1 MRNPFHIFGIKKEE
15 RWLMLFVFILLLFLH
30 SLVICKYYDIFIPI
44 KRFYW
49 PLFIRNFHVSGF
61 DPITYSIVSDWTAG
75 YNVYRHPL
83 LAFFMYIPYLVNQG
97 LMAMTGC
104 NCAIFVVA
112 AMQMFWGFY
121 AMLFFYR
128 IMREVVE
135 LSHRLSIVMTLFF
148 MSFAYVMITCI
159 VPDHFVISMMLLLLA
174 LYVAGRRMKSGRAFK
189 TWQTVVYFLLTAGT
203 SLNNGLKIFLA
214 SLFVNRRRF
223 FRPVNLLLGVILPSL
238 LIWGFARWEYTT
250 FVWPRETAQ
259 HKAKLKRQE
268 QQKKKDYQMKVAQ
281 AREDSLLRAKGDTA
295 TLNARLAARAND
307 AHKKTEAKRRKGPR
321 QGAPISNGEFL
332 RWTDVTS
339 SRLSAI
345 VENLFGESI
354 QMHQDYLLGDVLRS
368 RPMVVHYRW
377 WGNYAVEAAIGLLF
391 AFGIW
396 CGRRSRFMWLA
407 ASFFGM
413 DMLLHVGLGFGINEV
428 YIMSGHWIY
437 FVPIAIAYIARQLA
451 DRRKT
456 AFGIIMTILTLYLFI
471 YNISL
476 LITYFV

>member
-148 MSFAYVMITCI
+148 MSFAYVMIT
-159 VPDHFVISMMLLLLA
+159 
-174 LYVAGRRMKSGRAFK
+174 
-189 TWQTVVYFLLTAGT
+189 
-203 SLNNGLKIFLA
+203 
-214 SLFVNRRRF
+214 
-223 FRPVNLLLGVILPSL
+223 
-238 LIWGFARWEYTT
+238 
-250 FVWPRETAQ
+250 
-259 HKAKLKRQE
+259 
-268 QQKKKDYQMKVAQ
+268 
-281 AREDSLLRAKGDTA
+281 
-295 TLNARLAARAND
+295 
-307 AHKKTEAKRRKGPR
+307 
-321 QGAPISNGEFL
+321 
-332 RWTDVTS
+332 
-339 SRLSAI
+339 
-345 VENLFGESI
+345 
-354 QMHQDYLLGDVLRS
+354 
-368 RPMVVHYRW
+368 
-377 WGNYAVEAAIGLLF
+377 
-391 AFGIW
+391 
-396 CGRRSRFMWLA
+396 
-407 ASFFGM
+407 
-413 DMLLHVGLGFGINEV
+413 
-428 YIMSGHWIY
+428 
-437 FVPIAIAYIARQLA
+437 
-451 DRRKT
+451 
-456 AFGIIMTILTLYLFI
+456 
-471 YNISL
+471 
-476 LITYFV
+476 